1 MEKIEIRGK
10 EYNLLIRGKWEGS
23 YLKGYI
29 DLAYQAFHQDFTP
42 WFEGGYFDDTY
53 IPYTLLDGERPVANV
68 AASAMDFI
76 WDGKSRKYVLIGTV
90 MTDLEYR
97 NRGLIRVLMDRIFQE
112 WQGRCDMIYLFA
124 KNAVVDF
131 YPKFGFRQ
139 ADETQWAGVFTGKKH
154 RKRLRK
160 LDLNVREDQE
170 LFRSVAF
177 RGNPYSRIQMKNMNI
192 LYLNGD
198 DMMKGKIYY
207 LEEPEAVVVLSREEK
222 RLRFEDIYCGPQIPM
237 EKVLEA
243 VLSEDRPG
251 YVLRFPVRDRE
262 GLTAEVYHEEQS
274 TLFLMGPDAQMLI
287 GEQICFPAM
296 THA

>member
-1 MEKIEIRGK
+1 MGK
-10 EYNLLIRGKWEGS
+10 GS

-68 AASAMDFI
+68 GSQHHGFHL
-76 WDGKSRKYVLIGTV
+76 GRGNPGKYVLIGTV

-154 RKRLRK
+154 GKRLR
-160 LDLNVREDQE
+160 
-170 LFRSVAF
+170 RSW
-177 RGNPYSRIQMKNMNI
+177 I
-192 LYLNGD
+192 
-198 DMMKGKIYY
+198 
-207 LEEPEAVVVLSREEK
+207 
-222 RLRFEDIYCGPQIPM
+222 
-237 EKVLEA
+237 
-243 VLSEDRPG
+243 
-251 YVLRFPVRDRE
+251 
-262 GLTAEVYHEEQS
+262 
-274 TLFLMGPDAQMLI
+274 
-287 GEQICFPAM
+287 
-296 THA
+296 